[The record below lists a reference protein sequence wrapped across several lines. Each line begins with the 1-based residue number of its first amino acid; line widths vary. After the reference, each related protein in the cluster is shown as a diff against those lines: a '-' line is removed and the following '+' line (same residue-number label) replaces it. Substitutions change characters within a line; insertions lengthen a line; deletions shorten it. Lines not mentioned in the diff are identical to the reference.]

1 MFASGLRRIY
11 QKDVKVYQGGA
22 LLTLNYF
29 TLCHLGEYPGIFL
42 FTGSLRRIVEFRK
55 IHEIKKN
62 K

>member
-42 FTGSLRRIVEFRK
+42 FTGSTLEGHLRGTL
-55 IHEIKKN
+55 N
-62 K
+62 S

>member
-42 FTGSLRRIVEFRK
+42 LTGSTLEGHLRR
-55 IHEIKKN
+55 H
-62 K
+62 